1 MLTSRV
7 PDSSVS
13 FVRLLSATSSA
24 SCNWLRSD
32 SVFSS
37 LVVKEVTWG
46 GGGELVG
53 HSLHT
58 LRAGEA
64 LAYLML
70 QLGDF
75 VVLACNGLR
84 RGSCELLESSAN
96 LVAVLKGG

>member
-1 MLTSRV
+1 M
-7 PDSSVS
+7 
-13 FVRLLSATSSA
+13 
-24 SCNWLRSD
+24 C
-32 SVFSS
+32 
-37 LVVKEVTWG
+37 
-46 GGGELVG
+46 
-53 HSLHT
+53 HSLLT